1 MVWPAA
7 NPCAPA
13 LPSARDPPAD
23 ADRRG
28 KRRRARADPR
38 HPCPCLL
45 HRQRIARPCPR
56 TTGCKRGT
64 AGSIAPRLQIRHSE
78 IMTMA
83 QTSAALDRITPSATL
98 ALTTKTLELKRQG
111 RDIIGLGA
119 GEPDFDT
126 PDFVKEAAI
135 EAIRSGKTKYTN
147 VRSEE

>member
-1 MVWPAA
+1 MRI
-7 NPCAPA
+7 
-13 LPSARDPPAD
+13 RDWSSD
-23 ADRRG
+23 GCSSDLTRRRG
-28 KRRRARADPR
+28 RSDPR
-38 HPCPCLL
+38 RPCPWLL
-45 HRQRIARPCPR
+45 HRQRIAGPCPR

-98 ALTTKTLELKRQG
+98 ALTTKTLELKRPG

-126 PDFVKEAAI
+126 PDFVKD
-135 EAIRSGKTKYTN
+135 RKSTRLN
-147 VRSEE
+147 SSH